1 MKTEQILK
9 TTISEVLNFA
19 ILDKNLSPLEFRVL
33 CYIAINIKEN
43 NIYLEAL
50 KKDLNIKTNNSVAN
64 SIKKLISN
72 NYISRTKNNK
82 LNKRGVAFYTY
93 SINLQKAILPFNNN
107 LISCDNYFLTID
119 YIFNYFFKSIPT
131 TYKIDVSLNRKS
143 IELLLFKD
151 DFTKEQIIKVIDFV
165 ALNQEL
171 KTKYNRPNLLRKDF
185 KYLFELVKNV
195 DIPPKVIL

>member
-1 MKTEQILK
+1 
-9 TTISEVLNFA
+9 
-19 ILDKNLSPLEFRVL
+19 
-33 CYIAINIKEN
+33 
-43 NIYLEAL
+43 
-50 KKDLNIKTNNSVAN
+50 VAN

-82 LNKRGVAFYTY
+82 LNKKGVAFYTY

-131 TYKIDVSLNRKS
+131 TYKIDVSLNRKA

-151 DFTKEQIIKVIDFV
+151 DFTKEDIIKVIDFV